1 MIKLI
6 LKENDVNLKSSQYKF
21 DKSLQY
27 EDVLKLYNSFENY
40 GKLDLNNLNK
50 NREIPICIMSKNFD
64 KKRAKFLN
72 LLLNN
77 STLNRKYFI
86 FTQKN
91 EEQEFNEFNKFKN
104 IQIVAPNEKFNI
116 ASKRNYIIDYCK
128 EKCYKNLII
137 IEDDITDLT
146 IPLYNSNKVCFRF
159 SLKYHLDLYFD
170 IFEQILLENDYIK
183 FCGVYDDITLFSKRK
198 LINDFGQPVK
208 IIFIDLNTIN
218 DLKYDEKSGW
228 DDSDFILQ
236 CICNDIIPYS
246 ISLSYKCDK
255 TTANSQTTFEESNV
269 DRYNRF
275 TNMFIKKMD

>member
-1 MIKLI
+1 M
-6 LKENDVNLKSSQYKF
+6 
-21 DKSLQY
+21 
-27 EDVLKLYNSFENY
+27 
-40 GKLDLNNLNK
+40 
-50 NREIPICIMSKNFD
+50 
-64 KKRAKFLN
+64 
-72 LLLNN
+72 
-77 STLNRKYFI
+77 
-86 FTQKN
+86 
-91 EEQEFNEFNKFKN
+91 
-104 IQIVAPNEKFNI
+104 
-116 ASKRNYIIDYCK
+116 
-128 EKCYKNLII
+128 
-137 IEDDITDLT
+137 
-146 IPLYNSNKVCFRF
+146 
-159 SLKYHLDLYFD
+159 YFD

-275 TNMFIKKMD
+275 TNMFIKKWTEDCYIFGRKMKARGINGIKINTRKLRNLYNKGYRSKDFLKFKKY